1 MNSEL
6 THVHRRSPRTSRR
19 IPIQVA
25 LKYQGQDKVCFVNTV
40 HFSRTGLRVQSGLTL
55 EPGQALVA
63 LPGRSGGPHGYCR
76 VVWTNGRDTGL
87 EFVN

>member
-1 MNSEL
+1 MNSDL
-6 THVHRRSPRTSRR
+6 DHVHRRSPRTSRR

-25 LKYQGQDKVCFVNTV
+25 LKYQGQDKVCYVNTV
-40 HFSRTGLRVQSGLTL
+40 NFSKTGLRVQSNLSL

-63 LPGRSGGPHGYCR
+63 LPGRSGAPHGYYR
-76 VVWTNGRDTGL
+76 VVWTDGRDAGL